1 MPKGMT
7 RLDSP
12 LSVLLANSSRRWLR
26 DRGISSG
33 LASGCEGE
41 GAATLNSAPE
51 RRKSRLS
58 VLLFFEVVD
67 MAGGLR

>member
-33 LASGCEGE
+33 LASGCEG
-41 GAATLNSAPE
+41 AATLNSAPE